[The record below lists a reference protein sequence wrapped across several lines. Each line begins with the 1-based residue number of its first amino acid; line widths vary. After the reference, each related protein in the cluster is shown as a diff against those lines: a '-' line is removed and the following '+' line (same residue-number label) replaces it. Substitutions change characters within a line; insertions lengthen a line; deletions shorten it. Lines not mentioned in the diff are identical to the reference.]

1 MAGAAGGMHS
11 VLGRGDR
18 VSSMVVYRE
27 VDVSIGANLS
37 HKTIQELIHISK
49 VKMATDGD
57 RLAALIDRLRQHEM
71 DVERI
76 KNPDRFYSS
85 MRDSLIPSAANYA
98 DGQVAKTDPDSKR
111 QWDRVFLRR
120 MTELAADSGLVSKEM
135 LTL

>member
-1 MAGAAGGMHS
+1 MTNG
-11 VLGRGDR
+11 
-18 VSSMVVYRE
+18 
-27 VDVSIGANLS
+27 NLS
-37 HKTIQELIHISK
+37 HKAIQDLIHLSK
-49 VKMATDGD
+49 VKMATDGE

-85 MRDSLIPSAANYA
+85 MRDALIPEAAKYA

>member
-1 MAGAAGGMHS
+1 MSNGT
-11 VLGRGDR
+11 
-18 VSSMVVYRE
+18 
-27 VDVSIGANLS
+27 NLS
-37 HKTIQELIHISK
+37 HKTIQELIHLSK
-49 VKMATDGD
+49 VKMATDGE

-85 MRDSLIPSAANYA
+85 MRDALIPEASKYA
-98 DGQVAKTDPDSKR
+98 DGQVERTDPESKR
-111 QWDRVFLRR
+111 KWAVIFLRR